1 MRQNLELLEMTSPPP
16 LNIIR
21 SMSTVVL
28 SLDYQHFF
36 FASGTSA
43 NAKVPEYG

>member
-21 SMSTVVL
+21 SMSPVVL
-28 SLDYQHFF
+28 RLDYQHFF
-36 FASGTSA
+36 FASETSA
-43 NAKVPEYG
+43 NAKVPEYS